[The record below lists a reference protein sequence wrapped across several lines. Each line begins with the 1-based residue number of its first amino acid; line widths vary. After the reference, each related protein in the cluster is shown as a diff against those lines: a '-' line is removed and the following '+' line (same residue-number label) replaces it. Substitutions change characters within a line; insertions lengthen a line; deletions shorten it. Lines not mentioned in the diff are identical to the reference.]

1 MADTNNLW
9 ADPRF
14 TNGMPATLP
23 FASDTNANPI
33 RARVLGA
40 LGKMVKVKLR
50 RGTRLIDI
58 AVTHRVPELTD
69 AVANSIVS
77 EYLKETAQREDT
89 TIGLAS
95 QSLAKEADLLRK
107 KLEESEN
114 ALQAYKEETQASSL
128 DDRENT
134 VVAKLKELSTKA
146 TEAKSDR
153 IKTETEYNQALSL
166 GKNVEALL
174 KVPSIA
180 KDSVVLALQLN
191 LTKAQDDFAALC
203 KRYKEKHPKYIQAT
217 TLIGELKGDITNAVL
232 SSVQTLKAGLDSARA
247 AEESLNEAMKTQET
261 AALELSKL
269 SIQYSVLTRELE
281 SDRALY
287 DAVLKGMKEADVT
300 KETQQTGIVHVV
312 EPAITPDLPV
322 WPKRAAV
329 LAISGLAGI
338 FFGLLIIM
346 GLSVSDTS
354 IKTVDDAETRLHLSV
369 FSAVPQVRGVKRVK
383 THLVVVERAKS
394 SGAEAFRTLRTSLSM
409 LGKAEER
416 RVFLFTSA
424 MPSEGKTFCSLNY
437 SASLA
442 QLGLKTLL
450 IDADMRRPSI
460 EATLM
465 GRDTKQPG
473 LTDYLTGQKKFEE
486 VAQPTKLE
494 NLLFVS
500 GGAVAASPAELLAKD
515 GLERIIKEALLHY
528 DRVVLDSAPINAVSD
543 TLLMLRSVQTVCL
556 VVRAA
561 STSARYVLR
570 CVHSSRARRGPS
582 RASSSTACLTDGA
595 SDTAPTTITATT
607 ASTAKGACMT
617 PVELAGGWTQQ
628 GGQFSVKSPTNSI
641 LQHPNA
647 SHPWWLRAA
656 KALAVGYIV
665 ASQVLV
671 DVAGSSYMAF
681 GLGVSLAG
689 LIAAGS
695 LFGVWQPKVRKWTR
709 VQYVFLC
716 YCLLRSFSGVKD
728 SHPWE
733 AFASL
738 LSAFLG
744 GISIAA
750 ALQAGVRFRSL
761 VYGLLASNVL
771 QIAIILLGIGP
782 EPPPGAD
789 TFRYA
794 GITGNAN
801 ELALQLT
808 LGACLIWLMP
818 KRAGLV
824 PCLCAF
830 GFVAFAVAATG
841 SRKAILIAVFFIAL
855 VVVHALEKAPKKRR
869 GLLGA
874 LAIVGLCLIGLC
886 LAPRIAEQARDILAV
901 QRSLDYEDHSFQTRA
916 NLVEEGLRLWEAAPL
931 LGHGLDASRGL
942 ASEDTYAHNNYV
954 ESAVRHWPS
963 GDAPILCDPR
973 PGSYLREPFAQISQ
987 ALLPGVSPADA
998 GRRRGVSQL

>member
-1 MADTNNLW
+1 
-9 ADPRF
+9 
-14 TNGMPATLP
+14 
-23 FASDTNANPI
+23 
-33 RARVLGA
+33 
-40 LGKMVKVKLR
+40 
-50 RGTRLIDI
+50 
-58 AVTHRVPELTD
+58 
-69 AVANSIVS
+69 
-77 EYLKETAQREDT
+77 
-89 TIGLAS
+89 
-95 QSLAKEADLLRK
+95 
-107 KLEESEN
+107 
-114 ALQAYKEETQASSL
+114 
-128 DDRENT
+128 
-134 VVAKLKELSTKA
+134 
-146 TEAKSDR
+146 
-153 IKTETEYNQALSL
+153 
-166 GKNVEALL
+166 
-174 KVPSIA
+174 
-180 KDSVVLALQLN
+180 
-191 LTKAQDDFAALC
+191 
-203 KRYKEKHPKYIQAT
+203 
-217 TLIGELKGDITNAVL
+217 
-232 SSVQTLKAGLDSARA
+232 
-247 AEESLNEAMKTQET
+247 
-261 AALELSKL
+261 
-269 SIQYSVLTRELE
+269 
-281 SDRALY
+281 
-287 DAVLKGMKEADVT
+287 MKEADVT

-486 VAQPTKLE
+486 VAQPTKVE

-570 CVHSSRARRGPS
+570 CVRLPPGRAGAPLGHHPNRMPHRR
-582 RASSSTACLTDGA
+582 RL
-595 SDTAPTTITATT
+595 DTAPTTITATT
-607 ASTAKGACMT
+607 ASTAKGAGMT
-617 PVELAGGWTQQ
+617 PVEPAGGWTQQ

-671 DVAGSSYMAF
+671 DVAGWSYMAF

-709 VQYVFLC
+709 VPIVFLC
-716 YCLLRSFSGVKD
+716 YCLLRSFSG
-728 SHPWE
+728 SRAHIPGRP
-733 AFASL
+733 S
-738 LSAFLG
+738 
-744 GISIAA
+744 
-750 ALQAGVRFRSL
+750 
-761 VYGLLASNVL
+761 
-771 QIAIILLGIGP
+771 
-782 EPPPGAD
+782 PP
-789 TFRYA
+789 
-794 GITGNAN
+794 
-801 ELALQLT
+801 
-808 LGACLIWLMP
+808 C
-818 KRAGLV
+818 
-824 PCLCAF
+824 
-830 GFVAFAVAATG
+830 
-841 SRKAILIAVFFIAL
+841 
-855 VVVHALEKAPKKRR
+855 
-869 GLLGA
+869 
-874 LAIVGLCLIGLC
+874 
-886 LAPRIAEQARDILAV
+886 
-901 QRSLDYEDHSFQTRA
+901 
-916 NLVEEGLRLWEAAPL
+916 
-931 LGHGLDASRGL
+931 
-942 ASEDTYAHNNYV
+942 
-954 ESAVRHWPS
+954 
-963 GDAPILCDPR
+963 
-973 PGSYLREPFAQISQ
+973 
-987 ALLPGVSPADA
+987 
-998 GRRRGVSQL
+998 